1 MSQSE
6 KKHFTNLKSLVE
18 ILKWKINICQ
28 EIFREQWEIWEEEEE
43 EEWGQHHKTLEE
55 AGLEDQGDLED
66 QVDLEDMEDKADH
79 KVMEGKEDHKV
90 LEDKV
95 DQVDREDILE
105 EISLAEEDQD
115 RVVPNITNLV
125 SKIMDLHMQVQ
136 QVEEIEDNLEV
147 TCHLREIHMVE
158 AICINLRKMA

>member
-1 MSQSE
+1 
-6 KKHFTNLKSLVE
+6 
-18 ILKWKINICQ
+18 
-28 EIFREQWEIWEEEEE
+28 
-43 EEWGQHHKTLEE
+43 LEE

-66 QVDLEDMEDKADH
+66 QVDLE
-79 KVMEGKEDHKV
+79 VMEGKEDHKV
-90 LEDKV
+90 LEDKVDQV

>member
-1 MSQSE
+1 
-6 KKHFTNLKSLVE
+6 
-18 ILKWKINICQ
+18 
-28 EIFREQWEIWEEEEE
+28 
-43 EEWGQHHKTLEE
+43 LEE